1 MANAVKLP
9 LCQYSNLVA
18 LIASERKQ
26 LNSLG
31 SVWFSIWFCRS
42 WGVLAYWLCRFVFF
56 LASLTFAWG
65 PVFER
70 LDCHQSRGDK
80 KISQAGSNLQVWRKR
95 VRSRFSKP
103 FSFYLYFVYLATA
116 QFRSQQWCFKPFH
129 CSIGSWALKG
139 NGWSTSGQKCRE
151 HGHLQGE
158 NLPIRLK
165 AVAFYSQIPMRQLG
179 KAWVWKGQVVP
190 EPYVASRRSIDQDI

>member
-1 MANAVKLP
+1 M
-9 LCQYSNLVA
+9 
-18 LIASERKQ
+18 
-26 LNSLG
+26 
-31 SVWFSIWFCRS
+31 S
-42 WGVLAYWLCRFVFF
+42 WPIDSADLFFV

-80 KISQAGSNLQVWRKR
+80 KISQAGSNLRVWRKR

-103 FSFYLYFVYLATA
+103 FTYTLFTWQLHSSGPS
-116 QFRSQQWCFKPFH
+116 RQWCFKPFH

-139 NGWSTSGQKCRE
+139 NGWSASGQKCRE

-165 AVAFYSQIPMRQLG
+165 L
-179 KAWVWKGQVVP
+179 WL
-190 EPYVASRRSIDQDI
+190 SIRKFL